1 MAISKKKTIFTDHFL
16 LDSKMANKLYHDHVA
31 NLPIIDYHNHLPPNE
46 IAENKKFKNLTEIW
60 LKGDHYKWRA
70 MRALG
75 VDEKLISGNAS
86 DEEKFN
92 AWAICMPETIRNPLF
107 HWSHLELKRPFGI
120 NEYLNEKN
128 ASVIYKK
135 CNTLLA
141 HDKFSTQGILNN
153 YKVELVGTTDDP
165 CDDLGDHK
173 KIAKSNFKCKVL
185 PTFRPDKALN
195 IADKSAFIKYLH
207 KLEKVSGTKI
217 NSINTFLIA
226 LESRVNYFHQNGCR
240 VSDHAFTQMPSQI
253 TFTSALEKEFVQ
265 FIQNKNS
272 TPFSQPER
280 FAGAILLSLSR
291 MYCKRGWVQQF
302 HLGPIRNNNSKL
314 LARIGADAGTDS
326 IGDYAQAVSLSN
338 FLNALDQRDELA
350 KTILYNINPADNEVF
365 ATMCGNFNDGKLKG
379 KMQFGSGWW
388 FLDQKDGMEK
398 QINTLSNMGLISSF
412 IGMLTDSRSF
422 LSYSRHEY
430 FRRILCNVF
439 ANDMEKGLIPNDE
452 KWIAGILKNICYYN
466 AKDYFKIN

>member
-1 MAISKKKTIFTDHFL
+1 MAISKKKTIFTDQFL
-16 LDSKMANKLYHDHVA
+16 LESKMANKLYHNHVA

-75 VDEKLISGNAS
+75 IDEKLITGNAS
-86 DEEKFN
+86 DEDKFK
-92 AWAICMPETIRNPLF
+92 AWAACMPQTIRNPLF

-120 NEYLNEKN
+120 NEYLDEKS
-128 ASVIYKK
+128 AGAIYKK
-135 CNTLLA
+135 CNTLLVQ
-141 HDKFSTQGILNN
+141 DKFSTQGILNN

-165 CDDLGDHK
+165 CDDLADHK
-173 KIAKSNFKCKVL
+173 KIAKSGFKCKVL

-195 IADKSAFIKYLH
+195 IADKGAFIKYLH
-207 KLEKVSGTKI
+207 HLEKVSGTKV

-253 TFTSALEKEFVQ
+253 TLTTALEKEFVQ

-280 FAGAILLSLSR
+280 FSGAILLSLSR
-291 MYCKRGWVQQF
+291 MYCKKGWVQQF

-314 LARIGADAGTDS
+314 LARIGADSGTDS
-326 IGDYAQAVSLSN
+326 IGDYPQAVNLSN
-338 FLNALDQRDELA
+338 FLNALDQSDELA
-350 KTILYNINPADNEVF
+350 KTILYNNNPSDNEVF
-365 ATMCGNFNDGKLKG
+365 ATMCGNFSDGKLKG

-388 FLDQKDGMEK
+388 FLDQKEGMEK
-398 QINTLSNMGLISSF
+398 QINALSNMGVVSTF

-430 FRRILCNVF
+430 FRRIICNLF
-439 ANDMEKGLIPNDE
+439 AQDMEKGLIPNDE
-452 KWIAGILKNICYYN
+452 KWIADVLKNICYYN
-466 AKDYFKIN
+466 AKEYFKIK